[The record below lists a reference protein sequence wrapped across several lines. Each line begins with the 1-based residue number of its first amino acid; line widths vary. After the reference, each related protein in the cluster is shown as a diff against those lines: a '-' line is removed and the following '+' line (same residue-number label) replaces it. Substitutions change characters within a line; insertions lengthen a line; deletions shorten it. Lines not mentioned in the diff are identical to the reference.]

1 MNEPISIYQRND
13 GFSLVELM
21 IAMLLGLFIIG
32 GVISVFLS
40 NRVAYRQNENLAR
53 MQENARYAFEVVGRD
68 IREVGGIA

>member
-1 MNEPISIYQRND
+1 MNEPISTYQRND

-53 MQENARYAFEVVGRD
+53 MHSARFLAF
-68 IREVGGIA
+68 